1 MSAAGSKVSGLDTA
15 NLPLPAIKPG
25 LRTKAVYV
33 TKSNRGGE
41 VISKEDM
48 ELANTDILTFR
59 EEKTPEMLRKLAV
72 ASPSISSSVDAYIRT
87 AITES
92 YTLVAYNM
100 DGSFNV
106 EATTSLQQIVKRMD
120 VLKNYDE
127 GFNTTR
133 SIRSLSESLA
143 KDLRIHGSCACEL
156 VLDEAY
162 MPTRIQPISVTQI
175 EFKIQVNVAILMLL
189 HRMFAAITV
198 DLKLNLGHPTRVP
211 FKVYSFTTS
220 SSTTCAAQ

>member
-1 MSAAGSKVSGLDTA
+1 MSFWDKVKAASAAKGTGRSMSTVGSKVSGLDTA
-15 NLPLPAIKPG
+15 NLPLPMIKPG

-41 VISKEDM
+41 VISKDDM

-59 EEKTPEMLRKLAV
+59 EDKTPEMLRKLAV

-133 SIRSLSESLA
+133 SKIGRA
-143 KDLRIHGSCACEL
+143 SCRE
-156 VLDEAY
+156 
-162 MPTRIQPISVTQI
+162 
-175 EFKIQVNVAILMLL
+175 
-189 HRMFAAITV
+189 
-198 DLKLNLGHPTRVP
+198 RV
-211 FKVYSFTTS
+211 
-220 SSTTCAAQ
+220 